1 MNSVFSKKYSMLQ
14 AYWYRK
20 IIDPI
25 VALLKQG
32 ITYREIALSI
42 ALGISLGIF
51 PVLGTSTALC
61 TLAAV
66 ILRLNLPA
74 IQLVN
79 YLVYPLQLLLL
90 IPFFRAGELLFSNTD
105 MKLTLQTVSAAFKT
119 DWLGAMGLLWEAA
132 LHAAFVWLLIVP
144 VLTWLLYHL
153 LKPALRRLFFQL
165 SPAIHN

>member
-1 MNSVFSKKYSMLQ
+1 MLQ
-14 AYWYRK
+14 TYWYRK

-51 PVLGTSTALC
+51 PVLGTSTVLC
-61 TLAAV
+61 GLAAV
-66 ILRLNLPA
+66 MFRLNLPA

-90 IPFFRAGELLFSNTD
+90 IPFFRAGELLFSDTGIP
-105 MKLTLQTVSAAFKT
+105 LTIQAVVAGFKA
-119 DWLGAMGLLWEAA
+119 DGLGALGLLWETA
-132 LHAAFVWLLIVP
+132 LHAAVVWLLIVP
-144 VLTWLLYHL
+144 LLTWLMYHL
-153 LKPALRRLFFQL
+153 LKPALRRLFLQL
-165 SPAIHN
+165 SPAVRQ